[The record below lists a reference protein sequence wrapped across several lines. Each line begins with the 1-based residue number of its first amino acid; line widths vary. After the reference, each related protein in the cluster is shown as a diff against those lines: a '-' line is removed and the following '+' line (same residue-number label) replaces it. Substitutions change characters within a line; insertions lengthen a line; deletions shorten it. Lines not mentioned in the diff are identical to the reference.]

1 MSYLVSE
8 QQENTLSQKSK
19 EVFALASLVAG
30 IFLSLVFYVP
40 QVRTGFL
47 GAFFLRFFKGLIG
60 PTAFVLPLF
69 FFWIALDFLLEKRNI
84 IRKTRI
90 YTLLLALVVLSAF
103 MQALTIDYE
112 VLKRASSQLELVSME
127 KASATH
133 FLSMLWENSY
143 ESVGR
148 YNFQNVL
155 LGGVL
160 GGTLA
165 SALATLFGQ
174 GGSLLI
180 LAAMLLGLLL
190 FCFNLSFSKLF
201 QQFWKQGQQL
211 GQGIPYW
218 IGKWRERK
226 EEKAF
231 LEEHKTRERE
241 TEPITISSYAEM
253 SSNAAF
259 TDQENETKSIFSS
272 WANQAFD
279 ESQEKGSMQTAEKIL
294 TFEEKNLIEE
304 QEKKYQEA
312 EENFEKFETVERKPL
327 FQMVDVGEKFLKWS
341 AEKRTLFQ
349 NSIDKTK
356 PEILKEESE
365 ETKQAE
371 KTPFAVPQTLKP
383 SRMIHPVPIGK
394 VLSTDPAWERGDPL
408 LEDLQVKRIFQEGPV
423 SNLENLSQSEASLWN
438 PSVLPT
444 GESYGVKK
452 GSMSNLHLASQS
464 DLFYAK
470 KESPLLEKESSVS
483 STQEKQDFFVP
494 EEVEAYYNN
503 QAYAYEAQS
512 EALEKQAE
520 ETSFTDELPE
530 FSEDFLQ
537 GKFLKNQSMLE
548 VEPLPFLE
556 TSSTT
561 EDLKNEPFLEDE
573 KKLSYADLSEKQEDK
588 AYSVEQGNYGSR
600 LQFSPEEKN
609 AHWVSVEEKEKPLQ
623 NLKEDF
629 QTQTQKV
636 FRSVEQTL
644 LDKGIL
650 QEKAY
655 RFPPLTLL
663 QEERANLKVDDLL
676 LKEQAEHLEETLNS
690 FGVKAKV
697 INVTTGPSITR
708 FEVAPGVGVKVSK
721 IVGLADDIA
730 LALAAV
736 SVRIEAPIP
745 GKSAVGIEIPNKETL
760 PVSLRALL
768 ESDKFKKAESAL
780 TVALGRDIAGEPL
793 LCDLA
798 KMPHLLIAGA
808 TGSGKSVCI
817 NSILISLLYKAS
829 PDEVKLLLID
839 PKVVELKIY
848 NDIPH
853 LIAPVVTDPKKAANA
868 LHWAVTEMT
877 RRYTLFAE
885 KAVRDVKA
893 YNQQAKSKEEKMPLI
908 LLIIDELADLM
919 VTAANEVED
928 SISRLTAMAR
938 AAGIHLIIATQR
950 PSVDVLTGVIKANIP
965 SRIAFSVSSQI
976 DSRTILDGAGAE
988 KLLGKGD
995 MLYAPQTSPKSQR
1008 AQGAFVSDREVEE
1021 ITQFVKE
1028 QKLYAYN
1035 PEIEE
1040 AILNAESRVKAEQN
1054 ASNETDG
1061 DMVFV
1066 PEAIELILETGQAS
1080 TSILQRRLKLG
1091 YPRASRIIDF
1101 LESKGYVGP
1110 NLGSR
1115 PRRLLLTRE
1124 RWEQMKKEG
1133 VDF

>member
-8 QQENTLSQKSK
+8 QQETTLSQKSK
-19 EVFALASLVAG
+19 EVFALASLVTG
-30 IFLSLVFYVP
+30 IFLGLVFYVP

-90 YTLLLALVVLSAF
+90 YTLLLALLVLSAF
-103 MQALTIDYE
+103 LQALTMDYE
-112 VLKRASSQLELVSME
+112 VLKRASSQLERVSME
-127 KASATH
+127 KATATH

-174 GGSLLI
+174 GGSLVI
-180 LAAMLLGLLL
+180 LGALLLGLVF

-201 QQFWKQGQQL
+201 QQIWKKGQDFGQEVPQL
-211 GQGIPYW
+211 LE
-218 IGKWRERK
+218 KWRASK
-226 EEKAF
+226 EEKTF
-231 LEEHKTRERE
+231 LEKEQKTRETE
-241 TEPITISSYAEM
+241 TPSQTLSSYAEL

-259 TDQENETKSIFSS
+259 TNEENTSLFSS
-272 WANQAFD
+272 WANQSFD
-279 ESQEKGSMQTAEKIL
+279 ESQEKSSMKTAEKIL
-294 TFEEKNLIEE
+294 SLEEKNLLQE
-304 QEKKYQEA
+304 QEKHYQEA
-312 EENFEKFETVERKPL
+312 EKILGKFEDVERKPL
-327 FQMVDVGEKFLKWS
+327 FQVGEVGERFLKWS
-341 AEKRTLFQ
+341 AEKRAIFQ
-349 NSIDKTK
+349 NS
-356 PEILKEESE
+356 KEKEKSE
-365 ETKQAE
+365 EAQAVPKIKQQVE

-438 PSVLPT
+438 PSVMPT
-444 GESYGVKK
+444 GEAYGVKK
-452 GSMSNLHLASQS
+452 GSMSNLHLAAQS

-470 KESPLLEKESSVS
+470 KESPLLEKESSLS
-483 STQEKQDFFVP
+483 SEQEKQDVFVP
-494 EEVEAYYNN
+494 EEVEAYYNH
-503 QAYAYEAQS
+503 QSYAYEK
-512 EALEKQAE
+512 ENEYLENVTKE
-520 ETSFTDELPE
+520 SVLEDEWPE

-537 GKFLKNQSMLE
+537 GKLLKNQAILE
-548 VEPLPFLE
+548 VESFSP
-556 TSSTT
+556 
-561 EDLKNEPFLEDE
+561 
-573 KKLSYADLSEKQEDK
+573 KQEVAEKEENTVFVEKEETK

-600 LQFSPEEKN
+600 LQFSAEEKN
-609 AHWVSVEEKEKPLQ
+609 AHWVSVEEKEKSLH

-629 QTQTQKV
+629 QTQTQKA
-636 FRSVEQTL
+636 FRSVEQSL
-644 LDKGIL
+644 FDKGIL

-655 RFPPLTLL
+655 CFPPLTLL
-663 QEERANLKVDDLL
+663 QEEKANLKVDDLL

-708 FEVAPGVGVKVSK
+708 FELAPGVGVKVSK

-829 PDEVKLLLID
+829 PEEVKLLLID

-893 YNQQAKSKEEKMPLI
+893 YNQQAKTKEEKMPLI

-1008 AQGAFVSDREVEE
+1008 AQGAFVSDREVEA

-1028 QKLYAYN
+1028 QKLYTYN

-1054 ASNETDG
+1054 ASNESDG

-1124 RWEQMKKEG
+1124 RWEQIKKEG
-1133 VDF
+1133 MDF